1 MARRASRHVQLP
13 ASDASDASCCRR
25 VECPHKHRRKPASS
39 CNANTHRHVGFGS
52 ILGRLCTRQDQ
63 SCNWPHA
70 RHRVDNIKLHLPRMA
85 LALAYKAFPCAVFP
99 FTAQKPVTPNT
110 FRACFTASHHF
121 FNALCA
127 QFFLPRAD
135 AALLT
140 IFPLLLL
147 INVSFVKPPT
157 VFAFLPLKTAALA
170 YFPRAMMLTFFTFF
184 IFIAFIDFMEAA
196 FIAFMP
202 FIAAFIAGLRAAFI
216 ARAITSKHEGQKRSP
231 RRGLV

>member
-1 MARRASRHVQLP
+1 MARGASRHVQLP
-13 ASDASDASCCRR
+13 ASDASEAPRCRR
-25 VECPHKHRRKPASS
+25 GVPTQAQTHTGLKLQSRMLLGTSGLKHSGPTLHSP
-39 CNANTHRHVGFGS
+39 GS
-52 ILGRLCTRQDQ
+52 VLQLTAY
-63 SCNWPHA
+63 PYA

-99 FTAQKPVTPNT
+99 FTAQKPVTPNCL
-110 FRACFTASHHF
+110 RACFTASHHF

-147 INVSFVKPPT
+147 VNVAFVKPPT

-170 YFPRAMMLTFFTFF
+170 LLPRAMMLTFFTFF
-184 IFIAFIDFMEAA
+184 IA
-196 FIAFMP
+196 
-202 FIAAFIAGLRAAFI
+202 
-216 ARAITSKHEGQKRSP
+216 H
-231 RRGLV
+231 